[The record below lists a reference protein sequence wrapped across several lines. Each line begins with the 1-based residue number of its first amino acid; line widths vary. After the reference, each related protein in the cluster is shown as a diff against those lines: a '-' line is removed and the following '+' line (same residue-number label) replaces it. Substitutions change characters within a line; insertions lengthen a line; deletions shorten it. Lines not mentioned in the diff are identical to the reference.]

1 MSLQR
6 AILCVDDE
14 KSILNGLQQQI
25 TRFFGDEFILE
36 FAQSV
41 DEALEV
47 MDDFHESQIVVEL
60 VITDQMMPG
69 KNGSDLIR
77 HLNQA
82 YPSTKCILLTG
93 YTENEVIDSLN
104 TANLISCLNKPWEMG
119 ELMELIRN
127 AKTQEL

>member
-1 MSLQR
+1 MQR

-25 TRFFGDEFILE
+25 TRFFGDEFLLE

-47 MDDFHESQIVVEL
+47 MDDFHDTQIRVAL

-69 KNGSDLIR
+69 KTGSDLIR

-82 YPSTKCILLTG
+82 YPLTKCVLLTG

-104 TANLISCLNKPWEMG
+104 TANLFSCLNKPWEMS
-119 ELMELIRN
+119 ELMELIHRCV
-127 AKTQEL
+127 KEVH

>member
-1 MSLQR
+1 MQR

-25 TRFFGDEFILE
+25 TRFFGDEFLLE

-47 MDDFHESQIVVEL
+47 MDDFHDTQITVAL
-60 VITDQMMPG
+60 VITDQMMPV
-69 KNGSDLIR
+69 KTGSDLIR

-82 YPSTKCILLTG
+82 YPLTKCVLLTG

-104 TANLISCLNKPWEMG
+104 TANLFSCLNKPWEMN
-119 ELMELIRN
+119 ELMELIHRCV
-127 AKTQEL
+127 KEVH

>member
-1 MSLQR
+1 MQR

-25 TRFFGDEFILE
+25 TRFFGDEFLLE

-47 MDDFHESQIVVEL
+47 MDDFHDTQITVAL

-69 KNGSDLIR
+69 KTGSDLIR

-82 YPSTKCILLTG
+82 YPLTKCVLLTG

-104 TANLISCLNKPWEMG
+104 TANLFSCLNKPWEMN
-119 ELMELIRN
+119 ELMELIHRCV
-127 AKTQEL
+127 KEVH